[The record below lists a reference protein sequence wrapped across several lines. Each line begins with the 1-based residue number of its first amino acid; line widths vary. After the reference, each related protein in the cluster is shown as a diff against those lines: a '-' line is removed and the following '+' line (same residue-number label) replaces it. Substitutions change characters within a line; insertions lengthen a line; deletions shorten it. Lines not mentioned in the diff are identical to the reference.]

1 MRDFHNEIFF
11 PKQFTYTNLSNYKMG
26 LFGDKNTEN
35 IVVSQNAANSQI
47 GNLNVNLP
55 FWEMVIVAIVV
66 SILIFALC
74 TCLKKENKW
83 TF

>member
-1 MRDFHNEIFF
+1 
-11 PKQFTYTNLSNYKMG
+11 MG

-55 FWEMVIVAIVV
+55 FWKMVIVAIVV
-66 SILIFALC
+66 SILIFSLC
-74 TCLKKENKW
+74 TCLKKK
-83 TF
+83 TSGLK